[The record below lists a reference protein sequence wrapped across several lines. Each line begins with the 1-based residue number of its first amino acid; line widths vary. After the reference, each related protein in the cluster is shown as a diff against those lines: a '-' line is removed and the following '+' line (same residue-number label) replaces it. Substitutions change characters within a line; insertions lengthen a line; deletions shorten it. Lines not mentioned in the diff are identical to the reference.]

1 MTDGA
6 ETHPAAGAGL
16 SKVRALAS
24 SGPLGFGTGFLHLA
38 GDKAT
43 CVRLLRNAF
52 DAGVTYFDTARLY
65 GEGACEAMLAEAF
78 AARRSDVFLATKVGI
93 LPPQWT
99 LGARISA
106 KAAHI
111 LRKAPPL
118 RAVVAEPE
126 DRHPV
131 FGVFDRPRMQ
141 ASFEASLRA
150 LKTDHVDLLLL
161 HECTLAD
168 VQRDEVQGFIGQMVR
183 EGKAKA
189 FGVAPTP
196 EAMLEIARAGVAY
209 GDAAQFDG
217 AIRAGFPPDG
227 AANPALIIT
236 HSCLGD
242 RFRETAARLQQDEVL
257 KARWSAALGLDASD
271 PGVVAQAFLARA
283 IQQNPGGIVLFSTT
297 RADRLRRNLEA
308 ASWLGMPE
316 RMAALPG
323 LLPG

>member
-16 SKVRALAS
+16 SAVRMFAAG
-24 SGPLGFGTGFLHLA
+24 GPLGFGTGFLHHA
-38 GDKAT
+38 GDRAV
-43 CVRLLRNAF
+43 CVRLLREAF
-52 DAGVTYFDTARLY
+52 DAGVTYYDTARLY
-65 GEGACEAMLAEAF
+65 GEGACETMLAEAF
-78 AARRSDVFLATKVGI
+78 AGKRSEVFLATKVGI

-111 LRKAPPL
+111 MRKAPPL

-141 ASFEASLRA
+141 ASFEASLKA

-161 HECTLAD
+161 HECTLED
-168 VQRDEVQGFIGQMVR
+168 VQRDEVQHFLGQMVR
-183 EGKAKA
+183 DGKAKA
-189 FGVAPTP
+189 WGVAPTP
-196 EAMLEIARAGVAY
+196 EAMLGIAHSGVAY
-209 GDAAQFDG
+209 GEVAQFDG
-217 AIRAGFPPDG
+217 AIRSGFPPEG
-227 AANPALIIT
+227 APSPALIIT
-236 HSCLGD
+236 HSCLGEG
-242 RFRETAARLQQDEVL
+242 FREMAARLQQDEVL
-257 KARWSAALGLDASD
+257 KARWSAALGLDAGD

-283 IQQNPGGIVLFSTT
+283 MQQNPGGIVLFSTT
-297 RADRLRRNLEA
+297 RDDRLRRNLEA
-308 ASWLGMPE
+308 ASWLDMPD

-323 LLPG
+323 ILPG